1 MISGI
6 LLAAGESTRMGGAF
20 KPLLPWGKRTVI
32 GACVENLRR
41 SRLDEIVVVLGHRE
55 AEIRPRLAG
64 SGVVY
69 AINHDYRRGMLS
81 SVQTGIAE
89 ISPQSDAMMIALV
102 DQPTVGPEII
112 DRLIAAYE
120 GGGKKIVLPEHGG
133 RHGHP
138 IVISRDYWDDILR
151 LDAAAAEGLGAFIAT
166 HRDECL
172 EVPIDSPAVLDDI
185 DRPEDYERLG
195 KQVAPLYEYH
205 KWHP

>member
-1 MISGI
+1 
-6 LLAAGESTRMGGAF
+6 MGGAF

-112 DRLIAAYE
+112 DRLVAAYE
-120 GGGKKIVLPEHGG
+120 GGGKRIVLPEHGG

-151 LDAAAAEGLGAFIAT
+151 LDAAAAEGLGAFIAA

-172 EVPIDSPAVLDDI
+172 EVHIDSPAVLDDI

>member
-1 MISGI
+1 
-6 LLAAGESTRMGGAF
+6 MGGAF

>member
-41 SRLDEIVVVLGHRE
+41 SRLDEIVVVLRHRE

>member
-112 DRLIAAYE
+112 DRLVAAYE
-120 GGGKKIVLPEHGG
+120 GGGKRIVLPEHGG

-151 LDAAAAEGLGAFIAT
+151 LDAAAAEGLGAFIAA